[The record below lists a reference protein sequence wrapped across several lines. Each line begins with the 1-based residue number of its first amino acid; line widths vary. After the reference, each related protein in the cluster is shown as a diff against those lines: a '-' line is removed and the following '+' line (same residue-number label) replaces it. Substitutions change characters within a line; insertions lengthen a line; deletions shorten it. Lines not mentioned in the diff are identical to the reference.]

1 MRLMKTTYL
10 TLIAAL
16 LLFFGCGEGSSTIPE
31 VTDPN
36 PKEEEPS
43 KQEPDEPEMP
53 DPGCEVE
60 TVDAPHYLLRFIVPE
75 SLSARTIYGEPL
87 TLQIYL
93 SSFDSR
99 EYAHYWHAQ
108 NPDDF
113 PREAAAYEA
122 LCERY
127 GDTSYSGI
135 RKFLPTYFGGYD
147 ALWYNIVSIDVTSVV
162 DYDAE
167 HPAGTSLNDLCELI
181 SWTPRD
187 YLASGYTDRYDWTTP
202 PDYIPEDYRYI
213 TFYDF
218 DQVNDGLHPFKV
230 SLSDYNADDLFL
242 MGSGQLH
249 QGPLFLLRFAHGP
262 QTGNQLQ
269 RFTIRMTDEKGKVY
283 NVLTDV
289 CEWE

>member
-1 MRLMKTTYL
+1 MMRLMKTTYL

-16 LLFFGCGEGSSTIPE
+16 LLFFGCGDGSSTIPE
-31 VTDPN
+31 VTDPI
-36 PKEEEPS
+36 PKKEEPP
-43 KQEPDEPEMP
+43 KQEPDDP
-53 DPGCEVE
+53 DIPDGLGVE
-60 TVDAPHYLLRFIVPE
+60 SIDASHYLLRFTAPE
-75 SLSARTIYGEPL
+75 SFSAGTIYNEPL
-87 TLQIYL
+87 TLQIHL
-93 SSFDSR
+93 SKPV
-99 EYAHYWHAQ
+99 YAHYWHAQ
-108 NPDDF
+108 NPNDF

-127 GDTSYSGI
+127 GDTGYSGI
-135 RKFLPTYFGGYD
+135 REFYPLYTGGYD
-147 ALWYNIVSIDVTSVV
+147 ALWYKIVSIDVTSVV

-187 YLASGYTDRYDWTTP
+187 YLASGYADRFDWNSP
-202 PDYIPEDYRYI
+202 PDYIPERYRRI

-242 MGSGQLH
+242 MGSGQLDE
-249 QGPLFLLRFAHGP
+249 GPLFLLRFAHGP
-262 QTGNQLQ
+262 QTGNKLQ

-283 NVLTDV
+283 NVQTDV